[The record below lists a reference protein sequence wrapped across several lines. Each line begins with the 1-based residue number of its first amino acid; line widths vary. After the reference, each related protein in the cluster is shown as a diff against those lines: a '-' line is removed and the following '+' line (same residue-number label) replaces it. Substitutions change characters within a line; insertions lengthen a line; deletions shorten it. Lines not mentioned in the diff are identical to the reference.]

1 MALALL
7 GRKKN
12 IGAMDDEAV
21 KVGRSGGTA
30 KCIVDEAMKGGRS
43 GRRVKSIDEAMKGGR
58 FLALQRSP

>member
-30 KCIVDEAMKGGRS
+30 KCIVDEAMKGGR
-43 GRRVKSIDEAMKGGR
+43 